1 MAEPAIRWLLST
13 VPTTMVFD
21 DHEIHAEWRI
31 SQGWLDEMNAEPWF
45 DDHIRAGLMAY
56 WVFQHIGNLSPAE
69 LAEGGLYDAVRAAGD
84 AAELLASRMDTEG
97 RQIGHSRWSYARD
110 LGDARLVVID
120 SRAGRDV
127 TPGRRELVQDEEWE
141 WVREQ
146 ARSRRGTC
154 CSPARCRSCWRPGC
168 TTWRPGTRR

>member
-1 MAEPAIRWLLST
+1 
-13 VPTTMVFD
+13 
-21 DHEIHAEWRI
+21 
-31 SQGWLDEMNAEPWF
+31 MNAEPWF

-56 WVFQHIGNLSPAE
+56 WVFQHLGNLSPAE

-84 AAELLASRMDTEG
+84 AGGAARLARWTREG
-97 RQIGHSRWSYARD
+97 RQIGHSRWSFARD

-127 TPGRRELVQDEEWE
+127 TPGR
-141 WVREQ
+141 
-146 ARSRRGTC
+146 ARAGPGRGVGRGSASRRASRRATC

-168 TTWRPGTRR
+168 TTSRPSTRR